1 MQNKESATGGARLKM
16 YGRKKAAQVR
26 QNVVSAGPCSP
37 TGFVKKIEVL
47 KYERGYLEDH

>member
-1 MQNKESATGGARLKM
+1 MAEKRL
-16 YGRKKAAQVR
+16 QVR

-47 KYERGYLEDH
+47 KCER